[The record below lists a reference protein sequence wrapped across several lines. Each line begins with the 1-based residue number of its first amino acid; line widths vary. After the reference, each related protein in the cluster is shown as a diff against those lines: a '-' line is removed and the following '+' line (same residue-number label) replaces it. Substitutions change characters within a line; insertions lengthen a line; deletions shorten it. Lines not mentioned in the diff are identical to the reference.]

1 VSNQVNIFEM
11 AYGTLD
17 PGVPPIEIYNW
28 TTDEADYNRA
38 RVKAR
43 FFSVIPDPWI
53 PIPGAPGVSVEVLP
67 SKLDLEITRTWVT
80 VWASDDGSPTGA
92 HSFQRNVQI
101 TNVGDETTAYHLL
114 RAETDNE

>member
-1 VSNQVNIFEM
+1 MSNEVNIVEI

-17 PGVPPIEIYNW
+17 PGMSIDIYNW
-28 TTDEADYNRA
+28 TVDEADYNRA

-43 FFSVIPDPWI
+43 FFSVIPGTFWVRPYK
-53 PIPGAPGVSVEVLP
+53 V
-67 SKLDLEITRTWVT
+67 DLEITRTWVT
-80 VWASDDGSPTGA
+80 VWAADDGSPTGA

-101 TNVGDETTAYHLL
+101 TNVGDTLAAYHLL